1 MTEKGVVPCG
11 FQPWCVWDVWGG
23 CLGCVGWVY
32 FVESPVGLCDK
43 FVLPESLRLGR
54 CGFCSQ
60 ETKHVTACAP
70 GDLPAPPS
78 HTPLLLPFLSQDVLA
93 YLAHKDADEVPLTPT
108 PTQYLI
114 QPPGRALAC
123 TPEEQPRLPHPG
135 AMSSPQ
141 WFNGQS

>member
-1 MTEKGVVPCG
+1 VGFNRGVFGMCG
-11 FQPWCVWDVWGG
+11 VGVWDVWGG
-23 CLGCVGWVY
+23 CTLLNRLWVCVTSLSFLNRCVWGDAV
-32 FVESPVGLCDK
+32 FAPRRRNT
-43 FVLPESLRLGR
+43 SLRVHL
-54 CGFCSQ
+54 
-60 ETKHVTACAP
+60 

-108 PTQYLI
+108 PTQYPI